1 MVLGGTPP
9 KNPNCLVNLKDAH
22 CGDQIELEVR
32 DQNETVIGCKSGCSA
47 FNRDDLCCTGAYNL
61 SRTCKPSIYSL
72 TLKKLC
78 DKAITYPY
86 DDETLFTCRCNAT
99 KLLIKN
105 NCPHKIWPAT
115 QSGTGEGAAIPT
127 GFRLASRGT
136 KKFNLPN
143 PWSGRIWARHL
154 CSYSGQNFTCLSG
167 DCRSGSIECDGA
179 GGTPP
184 ATLVQ
189 FTIANTSDEKDF
201 YSVSIVDGFNL
212 PVSVTPINRPDC
224 GIADCLVNLKDAH
237 CGDQIELEVRDQNED
252 KMSGAKADAFA

>member
-1 MVLGGTPP
+1 MRLE
-9 KNPNCLVNLKDAH
+9 CLVRTDF
-22 CGDQIELEVR
+22 V
-32 DQNETVIGCKSGCSA
+32 GCYA
-47 FNRDDLCCTGAYNL
+47 A
-61 SRTCKPSIYSL
+61 
-72 TLKKLC
+72 
-78 DKAITYPY
+78 
-86 DDETLFTCRCNAT
+86 

-115 QSGTGEGAAIPT
+115 QSGTDEGAAIPT

-136 KKFNLPN
+136 KKFDIPN

-237 CGDQIELEVRDQNED
+237 CGNQVELEVRDQNETVIGCKSGCSAFNRDDLCCTGAYNSPQTCKPSIYSLTLKKLCD
-252 KMSGAKADAFA
+252 KAITYPYDDETLFTCSGGANYKITFCPWGQE

>member
-1 MVLGGTPP
+1 MKANYFSV
-9 KNPNCLVNLKDAH
+9 V
-22 CGDQIELEVR
+22 
-32 DQNETVIGCKSGCSA
+32 VIFSLFFIYGC
-47 FNRDDLCCTGAYNL
+47 Y
-61 SRTCKPSIYSL
+61 
-72 TLKKLC
+72 
-78 DKAITYPY
+78 
-86 DDETLFTCRCNAT
+86 AT

-154 CSYSGQNFTCLSG
+154 CSYSGQNFTCLTG

-237 CGDQIELEVRDQNED
+237 CGNQVELEVRDQNETVIGCKSGCSAFNRDDLCCTGAYNSPQTCKPSIYSLTLKKLCD
-252 KMSGAKADAFA
+252 KAITYPYDDETLFTCSGGANYKITFCPWGQE

>member
-1 MVLGGTPP
+1 MKAYYFSV
-9 KNPNCLVNLKDAH
+9 V
-22 CGDQIELEVR
+22 
-32 DQNETVIGCKSGCSA
+32 VIFSLFFIYGC
-47 FNRDDLCCTGAYNL
+47 Y
-61 SRTCKPSIYSL
+61 
-72 TLKKLC
+72 
-78 DKAITYPY
+78 
-86 DDETLFTCRCNAT
+86 AT

-115 QSGTGEGAAIPT
+115 QSGTDEGAAIPT

-189 FTIANTSDEKDF
+189 FTIANTSNEKDF

-237 CGDQIELEVRDQNED
+237 CGNQVELEVRDQNETVIGCKSGCSAFNRDDLCCTGAYNSPQTCKPSIYSLTLKKLCD
-252 KMSGAKADAFA
+252 KAITYPYDDETLFTCSGGANYKITFCPWGQE

>member
-1 MVLGGTPP
+1 MKANYFSIVVVFSLFF
-9 KNPNCLVNLKDAH
+9 
-22 CGDQIELEVR
+22 IY
-32 DQNETVIGCKSGCSA
+32 GC
-47 FNRDDLCCTGAYNL
+47 Y
-61 SRTCKPSIYSL
+61 
-72 TLKKLC
+72 
-78 DKAITYPY
+78 
-86 DDETLFTCRCNAT
+86 AT

-115 QSGTGEGAAIPT
+115 QSGTDEGAAIPT

-136 KKFNLPN
+136 KKFDIPN

-237 CGDQIELEVRDQNED
+237 CGDQVELEVRDQNETVIGCKSGCSAFNRDDLCCTGAYNSPQTCKPSIYSLTLKKLCD
-252 KMSGAKADAFA
+252 KAITYPYDDETLFTCSGGANYKITFCPWGQE